1 MNDSSPTPPAAL
13 DGRSLAIGVLS
24 ITACIFLVGLVLLI
38 QTPPA
43 LGIGQ
48 LDRGG
53 DYIMLTQQI
62 SSSSEGLVIVDGGSN
77 RMVLYTFDFNQKKL
91 AQADGF
97 ELSKLRQNSEEERP
111 RGRRR

>member
-1 MNDSSPTPPAAL
+1 MNPPPTTPTTL

-24 ITACIFLVGLVLLI
+24 ITACILFVGLVLLI

-48 LDRGG
+48 TDRGG
-53 DYIMLTQQI
+53 DYVMLTQQI
-62 SSSSEGLVIVDGGSN
+62 SSSNEGLVIVDGGSN

-91 AQADGF
+91 ALADGF
-97 ELSKLRQNSEEERP
+97 ELSKLRQNAEEERP
-111 RGRRR
+111 RRRGR